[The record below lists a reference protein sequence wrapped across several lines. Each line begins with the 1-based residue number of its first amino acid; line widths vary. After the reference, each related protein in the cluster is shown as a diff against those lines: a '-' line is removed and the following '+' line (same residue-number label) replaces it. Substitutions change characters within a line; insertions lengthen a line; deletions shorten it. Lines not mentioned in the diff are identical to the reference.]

1 MKKNILYYCLFFVLV
16 FLMVGSLFLD
26 FNHSKKNEN
35 KRTKVTLAEVAHTI
49 FYAPQ
54 YVAIEKGY
62 FKEVGID
69 IDLILTAG
77 ADKVTA
83 AVLSGDADIGFCGS
97 EGTIYVYNAK
107 EKDYLK
113 TFAQLTQKDGS
124 FLVSREKFDNFS
136 LNDLKGK
143 SVIGGRAG
151 GMPEM
156 TFEWALKQ
164 NGIDPKNDLEIDTS
178 IAFAAMGGAFISGQG
193 DFVTLFEPNA
203 LEIEQQGYGYVVASI
218 GELGGVVPY
227 TSYSARGSYIEKNS
241 ELISNFTKAIQKG
254 LDFVHNSSDKEVAEA
269 ILSQF
274 PDTSLNDLEKVV
286 ARYRKIDAWPKTT
299 KFSEESFDHLQDIM
313 IDNGVL
319 NSKVSYDKLI
329 YSEK

>member
-1 MKKNILYYCLFFVLV
+1 MKKNILYYCLFFILV

-69 IDLILTAG
+69 IELILTAG

-124 FLVSREKFDNFS
+124 FLVSREKIDNFT

-227 TSYSARGSYIEKNS
+227 TSYSARESYIEKNS

>member
-1 MKKNILYYCLFFVLV
+1 MKKNILYYFLFFALV

-69 IDLILTAG
+69 IELILTAG

-124 FLVSREKFDNFS
+124 FLVSREKIDNFT

-156 TFEWALKQ
+156 TFEWAIKQ

-286 ARYRKIDAWPKTT
+286 ARYRKINAWPKTT

-329 YSEK
+329 YSE

>member
-1 MKKNILYYCLFFVLV
+1 MKKNFLFYSLFFILI

-26 FNHSKKNEN
+26 FNKKEKKTNT
-35 KRTKVTLAEVAHTI
+35 TKVTVAEVAHTI

-62 FKEVGID
+62 FEEYGID
-69 IDLILTAG
+69 VNLILTAG

-124 FLVSREKFDNFS
+124 FLVSRKKFDNFT
-136 LNDLKGK
+136 LDDLKGK

-156 TFEWALKQ
+156 TFEWAIKQ

-178 IAFAAMGGAFISGQG
+178 IAFAAMGGAFIGGQG

-227 TSYSARGSYIEKNS
+227 TSYSARESYIKKNS
-241 ELISNFTKAIQKG
+241 ELINNFTKAIQKG

-299 KFSEESFDHLQDIM
+299 KFSEESFNHLQDIM

-319 NSKVSYDKLI
+319 NNKVSYDKLI
-329 YSEK
+329 YNEK

>member
-1 MKKNILYYCLFFVLV
+1 MKKNILYYCLFFILV

-69 IDLILTAG
+69 IELILTAG

-83 AVLSGDADIGFCGS
+83 AVLSSDADIGFCGS

-124 FLVSREKFDNFS
+124 FLVSREKIDNFT

>member
-1 MKKNILYYCLFFVLV
+1 MF
-16 FLMVGSLFLD
+16 
-26 FNHSKKNEN
+26 
-35 KRTKVTLAEVAHTI
+35 
-49 FYAPQ
+49 
-54 YVAIEKGY
+54 
-62 FKEVGID
+62 
-69 IDLILTAG
+69 
-77 ADKVTA
+77 
-83 AVLSGDADIGFCGS
+83 
-97 EGTIYVYNAK
+97 IYP
-107 EKDYLK
+107 L
-113 TFAQLTQKDGS
+113 G
-124 FLVSREKFDNFS
+124 
-136 LNDLKGK
+136 
-143 SVIGGRAG
+143 
-151 GMPEM
+151 
-156 TFEWALKQ
+156 
-164 NGIDPKNDLEIDTS
+164 
-178 IAFAAMGGAFISGQG
+178 
-193 DFVTLFEPNA
+193 EPNA

>member
-1 MKKNILYYCLFFVLV
+1 MKKNFLFYSLFFILI

-26 FNHSKKNEN
+26 FNKKEKKTNT
-35 KRTKVTLAEVAHTI
+35 TKVTVAEVAHTI

-62 FKEVGID
+62 FEEYGID
-69 IDLILTAG
+69 VNLILTAG

-124 FLVSREKFDNFS
+124 FLVSRKKFDNFT
-136 LNDLKGK
+136 LDDLKGK

-178 IAFAAMGGAFISGQG
+178 IAFAAMGGAFIGGQG

-227 TSYSARGSYIEKNS
+227 TSYSARESYIKKNS
-241 ELISNFTKAIQKG
+241 ELINNFTKAIQKG

-299 KFSEESFDHLQDIM
+299 KFSEESFNHLQDIM

-319 NSKVSYDKLI
+319 NNKVSYDKFI
-329 YSEK
+329 YNEK